1 MAARPMNLPRW
12 LVVVGVL
19 VFGFMLLPVALVVWM
34 SVFDSEFLTFPP
46 SGYSLRWFGELT
58 RERGLFGGLRLSFV
72 LALCTAALSTALGLL
87 AAIGLSR
94 ARLPRR
100 GLLENGFLLPLL
112 IPAIVSGV
120 AVYIYL
126 YQLSWTLQVR
136 LVPTLGALLLAHTMI
151 TLPWTFRLVHAGLS
165 SLGTDVERASLDLG
179 RGPWQT
185 LWRVTL
191 PLLRPSLVGAFIF
204 AFIFSFAELEIS
216 LFLISPGQITL
227 PVAMVQYAE
236 FRVDPTL
243 AAVSTVQIVLV
254 GTLLAVSNRFIRFG
268 QVLSGG
274 VKG

>member
-1 MAARPMNLPRW
+1 MTRRPWLMAI
-12 LVVVGVL
+12 GVL
-19 VFGFMLLPVALVVWM
+19 VFGFMLLPVALVLWM
-34 SVFDSEFLTFPP
+34 SLFDREFLTFPP
-46 SGYSLRWFGELT
+46 SGYSLRWYTGLAGQ
-58 RERGLFGGLRLSFV
+58 RDLFGGLRFS
-72 LALCTAALSTALGLL
+72 LALALATAVLSTALGL
-87 AAIGLSR
+87 AASVGLSR
-94 ARLPRR
+94 SRVRFA

-120 AVYIYL
+120 AIYIYL
-126 YQLSWTLQVR
+126 YQLSWLLEAR
-136 LVPTLGALLLAHTMI
+136 LVPTAGALLLAHSVI
-151 TLPWTFRLVHAGLS
+151 TLPWTFRLIHAGLS
-165 SLGTDVERASLDLG
+165 NLGTDVERASLDLG

-204 AFIFSFAELEIS
+204 AFIFSFGELEIS

-243 AAVSTVQIVLV
+243 AAVSSVQILLV
-254 GTLLAVSNRFIRFG
+254 GALLALSNRFIRFG

-274 VKG
+274 MKQ